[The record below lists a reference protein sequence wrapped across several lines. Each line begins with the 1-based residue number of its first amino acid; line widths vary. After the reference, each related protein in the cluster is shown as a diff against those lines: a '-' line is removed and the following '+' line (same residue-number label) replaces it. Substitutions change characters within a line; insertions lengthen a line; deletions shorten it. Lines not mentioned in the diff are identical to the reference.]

1 MPLLG
6 VSHLTTHF
14 QTPAGVVRAVNDVSF
29 DVRAGETLCLV
40 GESGSGKSVAAMS
53 VLQLLNG
60 ATHPAGRVTFDG
72 QELLNSPESTMQSIR
87 GRDIAMIFQEPLTS
101 LNPVMRIGTQIK
113 EAIRAHQRVSR
124 KVAHERAV
132 ELLRDVGI
140 PDPVRRLDEYPH
152 QFSGGMRQRA
162 MIAMALACRPK
173 LLIADEPTTALDATI
188 QAQILE
194 LLRRMQSEYGM
205 AILFITHDMGV
216 VAQMADRVAVMYAG
230 RIVEQGPVG
239 EVFANPLM
247 PYTWSLLQS
256 VPRLDESAER
266 FFSIPGTPPSGL
278 RPTSGCPFHS
288 RCPVAIAECQTTEPS
303 LEEKEPGRDVACLLS
318 PEEFQARRPE
328 RTLRPQDE
336 LPPPQKDAQTLLTLT
351 DVSKVYSGGPA
362 FSRRRKDVRALS
374 GVSLQL
380 QQGETLGLVGESG
393 CGKTTLA
400 QLVVRLTD
408 PTAGDIIFGGQDM
421 KALGGRSLRRARR
434 DIQIV
439 SQDPFASLDPRMTVG
454 DTLSEPL
461 KTHGYAGSITNKVA
475 ELLDM
480 VGLAPADARK
490 FPHEFSGGQRQRI
503 SIGRAIALKPK
514 LIVLDEPVS
523 ALDVSVRSQIL
534 NLLGDLQRELGL
546 TYLLISHDLA
556 VVRSVCARVAVM
568 YLGRIVEEAESTE
581 LFEHPRHPYTVA
593 LLSAIPLP
601 DPILERARQ
610 RVVLSGEVPS
620 PAAVPTGCPFH
631 TRCPRAADVCRTQLP
646 PLESLDSDGHVVRCH
661 FPVLEGQPIER
672 PLAATG
678 LANTDATNL

>member
-1 MPLLG
+1 MPLLE

-14 QTPAGVVRAVNDVSF
+14 QTPAGLVRAVNDVSF
-29 DVRAGETLCLV
+29 DVHAGETLCIV

-53 VLQLLNG
+53 VLQLLDG
-60 ATHPAGRVTFDG
+60 ATHPAGRITFDG
-72 QELLNSPESTMQSIR
+72 QELLNSPESTMRSIR

-101 LNPVMRIGTQIK
+101 LNPVMRIGTQIT
-113 EAIRAHQRVSR
+113 EAIRAHQRVPS
-124 KVAHERAV
+124 KVAHDRAV

-140 PDPVRRLDEYPH
+140 PDPIRRLDEYPH
-152 QFSGGMRQRA
+152 EFSGGMRQRA

-173 LLIADEPTTALDATI
+173 LVIADEPTTALDATI

-194 LLRRMQSEYGM
+194 LLRRMQREYGM

-230 RIVEQGPVG
+230 RIVEQGRVG
-239 EVFANPLM
+239 EVFA
-247 PYTWSLLQS
+247 TWSLLQS
-256 VPRLDESAER
+256 VPRLDEAAER

-288 RCPVAIAECQTTEPS
+288 RCPVAISECQTAELS
-303 LEEKEPGRDVACLLS
+303 LEEKEPGREVACLLS
-318 PEEFQARRPE
+318 PEEFRARRPV
-328 RTLRPQDE
+328 RTRRPQDAFAPKPKVAE
-336 LPPPQKDAQTLLTLT
+336 PLLTLT
-351 DVSKVYSGGPA
+351 DLSKVYSGRGA
-362 FSRRRKDVRALS
+362 FSRRRRDVRAVS
-374 GVSLQL
+374 GVSLEL
-380 QQGETLGLVGESG
+380 QRGETLGLVGESG

-400 QLVVRLTD
+400 QLVVRLID
-408 PTAGDIIFGGQDM
+408 PTAGDITFDGRDL

-434 DIQIV
+434 EIQLV

-461 KTHGYAGSITNKVA
+461 KAHGYAGSVA
-475 ELLDM
+475 SRVTELLEM

-503 SIGRAIALKPK
+503 AIGRAIALGPK

-568 YLGRIVEEAESTE
+568 YLGRIVEEAESAE

-593 LLSAIPLP
+593 LLSAIPIP

-620 PAAVPTGCPFH
+620 PAALPTGCPFH
-631 TRCPRAADVCRTQLP
+631 TRCPRAADVCRAQLP
-646 PLESLDSDGHVVRCH
+646 PLESLDSNGHVVRCH
-661 FPVLEGQPIER
+661 FPVLEGERIER

-678 LANTDATNL
+678 VASSDVTNL

>member
-1 MPLLG
+1 MSLLE

-14 QTPAGVVRAVNDVSF
+14 ETANGVVRAVNDVSF
-29 DVRAGETLCLV
+29 EVRAGETLCLV

-53 VLQLLNG
+53 ILQLLDG
-60 ATHPAGRVTFDG
+60 ASHPAGRITLDG
-72 QELLNSPESTMQSIR
+72 EELLNSKESVMRPIR

-101 LNPVMRIGTQIK
+101 LNPVMRIGAQIS

-124 KVAHERAV
+124 KVARERAV
-132 ELLRDVGI
+132 ELLSDVGI

-194 LLRRMQSEYGM
+194 LLRRMQKEYGM

-230 RIVEQGPVG
+230 RIVEQGRVDD
-239 EVFANPLM
+239 VFANPLM

-256 VPRLDESAER
+256 VPRLDEAAER
-266 FFSIPGTPPSGL
+266 FFSIPGTPPTGL
-278 RPTSGCPFHS
+278 RPSSGCPFHP
-288 RCPVAIAECQTTEPS
+288 RCPVAVAECETTEPR
-303 LEEKEPGRDVACLLS
+303 LEQKEPGRDAACLLS
-318 PEEFQARRPE
+318 AKEFEARRPA
-328 RTLRPQDE
+328 RTPRPQSG
-336 LPPPQKDAQTLLTLT
+336 PAQGQEAAKTLLTLQ
-351 DVSKVYSGGPA
+351 DLSKVYVSGGA
-362 FSRRRKDVRALS
+362 FGRGSRKVRALS
-374 GVSLQL
+374 GVSLEL
-380 QQGETLGLVGESG
+380 RTGETLGLVGESG
-393 CGKTTLA
+393 CGKSTLA

-408 PTAGDIIFGGQDM
+408 PTAGDITFDGRDLR
-421 KALGGRSLRRARR
+421 ALGGRSLRRARR
-434 DIQIV
+434 DIQLV
-439 SQDPFASLDPRMTVG
+439 SQDPFASLDPRMSVG
-454 DTLSEPL
+454 DILAEPL
-461 KTHGYAGSITNKVA
+461 KTHDYAGSIKARVA
-475 ELLDM
+475 ELLEM
-480 VGLAPADARK
+480 VGLSAADARK

-503 SIGRAIALKPK
+503 AIGRAIAVRPR

-568 YLGRIVEEAESTE
+568 YLGRIVEEAESAQ
-581 LFEHPRHPYTVA
+581 LFDHPRHPYTVA
-593 LLSAIPLP
+593 LLSAIPIP
-601 DPILERARQ
+601 DPIKERARQ

-620 PAAVPTGCPFH
+620 PAALPAGCSFH
-631 TRCPRAADVCRTQLP
+631 TRCPRAADACQTQLP
-646 PLESLDSDGHVVRCH
+646 VLENVETEGHLVRCH
-661 FPVLEGQPIER
+661 FPVLDGQRIESD
-672 PLAATG
+672 LAAAG
-678 LANTDATNL
+678 PRVD

>member
-1 MPLLG
+1 MSPLV

-14 QTPAGVVRAVNDVSF
+14 QTGAGVVRAVNDVSF
-29 DVRAGETLCLV
+29 EVHAGETLCLV

-53 VLQLLNG
+53 ILQLLDG
-60 ATHPAGRVTFDG
+60 ASHPAGRVTLDG
-72 QELLNSPESTMQSIR
+72 KELLNSKESAMRPIR

-101 LNPVMRIGTQIK
+101 LNPVMRIGTQII

-124 KVAHERAV
+124 KVARERAA
-132 ELLRDVGI
+132 ELLSDVGI

-194 LLRRMQSEYGM
+194 LLRRMQKEYGM

-230 RIVEQGPVG
+230 RIVEQGPAG
-239 EVFANPLM
+239 DVFANPLM

-256 VPRLDESAER
+256 VPRLDEAAER
-266 FFSIPGTPPSGL
+266 FFSIPGTPPTGL
-278 RPTSGCPFHS
+278 RPSSGCPFHP
-288 RCPVAIAECQTTEPS
+288 RCPVAVDRCQTIEPS
-303 LEEKEPGRDVACLLS
+303 LEQKEPGRDAACLLS
-318 PEEFQARRPE
+318 PEEFRARRPD
-328 RTLRPQDE
+328 RAHRPQSG
-336 LPPPQKDAQTLLTLT
+336 LPQGQETAKALLTLK
-351 DVSKVYSGGPA
+351 DLSKVYVSGGA
-362 FSRRRKDVRALS
+362 LGRRGREVRALS
-374 GVSLQL
+374 GVSLEL
-380 QQGETLGLVGESG
+380 ETGETLGLVGESG

-408 PTAGDIIFGGQDM
+408 PTEGEIIFDGRDM
-421 KALGGRSLRRARR
+421 RVLRGRSMRRARR
-434 DIQIV
+434 DIQMV
-439 SQDPFASLDPRMTVG
+439 SQDPFASLDPRMSVG
-454 DTLSEPL
+454 DILTEPL
-461 KTHGYAGSITNKVA
+461 KTHAYAGSVNARVG
-475 ELLDM
+475 ELLEM
-480 VGLAPADARK
+480 VGLAAADAHK
-490 FPHEFSGGQRQRI
+490 FPHEFSGGQRQRVA
-503 SIGRAIALKPK
+503 IGRAIAVGPR

-556 VVRSVCARVAVM
+556 VVRSVSARVAVM
-568 YLGRIVEEAESTE
+568 YLGRIVEEAESSE

-593 LLSAIPLP
+593 LLSAIPIP
-601 DPILERARQ
+601 DPIKERARQ

-620 PAAVPTGCPFH
+620 PAALPTGCPFH

-646 PLESLDSDGHVVRCH
+646 ALENFKTEGHVVRCH
-661 FPVLEGQPIER
+661 FPVLDGQRIESH
-672 PLAATG
+672 LAATG
-678 LANTDATNL
+678 PWMT